1 MLIKGMKTLIALALF
16 LGIAT
21 GCSTKK
27 DEGKEDSKVLT
38 TDVIV
43 IGGGISGLASA
54 VFAADQGAEV
64 IVLEKLGLTGGSGLL
79 SSGAL
84 ITCDTNG
91 LIDGDDS
98 VETNMINFTE
108 TAALGKSSGYPNV
121 DRIASTLSETGET
134 VNRLVDMGMTI
145 GRTMSLATSSI
156 VVVDGAGAGFA
167 NFLKTAA
174 ESKGVKIKLNC
185 TGEELIVEDGT
196 VVGVKAAGEEGEME
210 LRAKTVILAT
220 GGFSQSA
227 EKVAEWIPE
236 CVNVYGGR
244 ATVGNTGDG
253 FDMALAAGA
262 VLYENPWLM
271 VSTTMPS
278 PEYNR
283 EVGSLIKLS
292 DSLLVNDEWIRF
304 TNENPSS
311 YSTLGNVLIENGYDH
326 CLALMNANEENKS
339 VLEKGI
345 EMGEVVKGANAA
357 ELAEALNMDQEVLE
371 KTISDYNDVCA
382 TGEDPLGKAAANLIA
397 LNNEEE
403 IYAVCYYPTSIGT
416 IAGVKTTENC
426 EVIREDGSVID
437 GLFAVGEMSNREFY
451 NYHYIGGAS
460 LGLYTTM
467 GRLAGEQAA
476 ERAGK

>member
-1 MLIKGMKTLIALALF
+1 MTLAML
-16 LGIAT
+16 LGLVT
-21 GCSTKK
+21 GCTAN
-27 DEGKEDSKVLT
+27 KEPQKEEPKAIT
-38 TDVIV
+38 TDVLV
-43 IGGGISGLASA
+43 VGGGISGLASA
-54 VFAADQGAEV
+54 VFAADRGAEV
-64 IVLEKLGLTGGSGLL
+64 IVLEKLGMTGGSGIV

-84 ITCDTNG
+84 ITCENNG

-98 VETNMINFTE
+98 VETNLINFTD
-108 TAALGKSSGYPNV
+108 TAALGKDSGYPNIE
-121 DRIASTLSETGET
+121 RIAYTLSETGNT

-145 GRTMSLATSSI
+145 SRTMSLATSSI
-156 VVVDGAGAGFA
+156 VVVDGAGAGYA
-167 NFLKTAA
+167 NFLKTTA
-174 ESKGVKIKLNC
+174 ESKGVEIKLNC
-185 TGEELIVEDGT
+185 AGKELIVEDGA
-196 VVGVKAAGEEGEME
+196 VVGVKATGEEGDIE

-220 GGFSQSA
+220 GGFSQNP

-236 CVNVYGGR
+236 CAEVYNGR

-253 FDMALAAGA
+253 LDMALAAGA
-262 VLYENPWLM
+262 VLYDNPWLM

-283 EVGSLIKLS
+283 EVGSLIKLA
-292 DSLLVNDEWIRF
+292 DTMIVNDEGVRF

-326 CLALMNANEENKS
+326 CLALMNASDENRE

-345 EMGEVVKGANAA
+345 AMGEVVKGADVA
-357 ELAEALNMDQEVLE
+357 ELAAALNMDEAVLTQ
-371 KTISDYNDVCA
+371 TIIDYNAACA
-382 TGEDPLGKAAANLIA
+382 TGEDPLGKAADNLIA
-397 LNNEEE
+397 LQETEL
-403 IYAVCYYPTSIGT
+403 YAVRYYPTSIGT

-426 EVIREDGSVID
+426 EVIREDGSLIE
-437 GLFAVGEMSNREFY
+437 GLYAVGEMSNREFY